1 MIIENDTTKKFYVFL
16 GKIMNNDNT
25 KFSHFDKNNITTLI
39 EIQKDTP
46 ITFSNKTKTNG
57 NNGTAITEID
67 EKKNIVEKDEIKDL
81 YLLNQELESIP
92 DYVEVVFKCK
102 RKAIYRN
109 DYGIVI
115 TKPDYV
121 LLEVENGIDFGF
133 INSFGEEALSKLKS
147 IYKNEKVEHSV
158 IRLANADDL
167 EKFNRNR
174 LEEVFVVE
182 KTKEY
187 VKHNAFDMKVIEAE
201 WQYDRQ
207 RLTIFFTAPQR
218 IDFRELVK
226 ELARNFKTRIEL
238 RQISTRE
245 EAKRI
250 EGIGSC
256 GRTICCSCFAND
268 FNHVTLDHAKTQQL
282 SNNIAKLSGYCGRL
296 KCCLLYEY
304 DTYIEAF
311 KKFPPINSIVNLD
324 TLGEAVL
331 CKIDIFKN
339 IVYLNITASGAY
351 KQLTFIELEQ
361 YRKNGKIQYAKEE
374 HHCCDHLKSIDMIED
389 LDLINNKF

>member
-1 MIIENDTTKKFYVFL
+1 
-16 GKIMNNDNT
+16 MNNDNT
-25 KFSHFDKNNITTLI
+25 KFSHFDKHNLTTLK
-39 EIQKDTP
+39 EIKTDAP
-46 ITFSNKTKTNG
+46 ITFSNKKKTNG
-57 NNGTAITEID
+57 QNGTAIIEIE
-67 EKKNIVEKDEIKDL
+67 EKTSIVEKDEIKDL
-81 YLLNQELESIP
+81 YLLNKEFESIP
-92 DYVEVVFKCK
+92 DYVEVIFKCK
-102 RKAIYRN
+102 RKAVYRN
-109 DYGIVI
+109 DYGVVI
-115 TKPDYV
+115 TNPDYV
-121 LLEVENGIDFGF
+121 VIEVENGIDLGY
-133 INSFGEEALSKLKS
+133 INSFGEETLSKLKS

-158 IRLANADDL
+158 IRLANAEDL

-174 LEEVFVVE
+174 SEEVYVIE
-182 KTKEY
+182 KTKEF
-187 VKHNAFDMKVIEAE
+187 VKHNSFDMKVIEAE

-207 RLTIFFTAPQR
+207 RLTIYFTAPQR

-238 RQISTRE
+238 RQISNRE

-250 EGIGSC
+250 DGIGSC
-256 GRTICCSCFAND
+256 GRPICCSCFAND